1 MKEKYEITSLENSEN
16 KASLRFLDEH
26 VAKKTA
32 KYHGSFPAYEP
43 TPLHRLKGLAKYLG
57 VKDLYLKDESFRF
70 GLNAFKVL
78 GGSYAVV
85 KIIAQRLDMEVE
97 DLPFE
102 VLVSKEIKEKL
113 GDITFVTATDG
124 NHGRGVA
131 WAANQIGQNSVVY
144 MPENSTQER
153 LENIRKE
160 NAKADILPM
169 NYDECVRYA
178 NKMAEENG
186 WIMIQDTAWE
196 GYEAIPTWIM
206 QGYLTMAYEAYLQL
220 SLHQSVPTHIFLQAG
235 VGSMASAVTG
245 FFASVYKQN
254 LPVVTVVEPA
264 KANCLYQTAKYGKGE
279 DLVFVTGEMDTI
291 MAGLA
296 CGEPCTIG
304 WNVLHSYA
312 RHFLSVPDSTAAHG
326 MRILGNP
333 LKGDERIISGESGAV
348 TIGVVSQVME
358 RPDLQYIKE
367 RIGLNSDSVVLCI
380 STEGNTDALR
390 YRELVWDGLY
400 PNEEELSWNKK

>member
-1 MKEKYEITSLENSEN
+1 MKEKYEITSLANSEN

-32 KYHGSFPAYEP
+32 KYHASFPAYKP
-43 TPLHRLKGLAKYLG
+43 TPLHRLKELADYVG
-57 VKDLYLKDESFRF
+57 VKDIYLKDESYRF

-78 GGSYAVV
+78 GGSYAIV
-85 KIIAQRLDMEVE
+85 KIIAQRLDMDVE

-113 GDITFVTATDG
+113 GDLTFVTATDG

-131 WAANQIGQNSVVY
+131 WAANQIGQKSVVF
-144 MPENSTQER
+144 MPENSTAER

-160 NAKADILPM
+160 NSQAEILPM
-169 NYDECVRYA
+169 NYDECVRHA

-220 SLHQSVPTHIFLQAG
+220 TLDQAVPTHIFLQAG

-245 FFASVYKQN
+245 FFASVYKNN
-254 LPVVTVVEPA
+254 LPVVTVCEPV
-264 KANCLYQTAKYGKGE
+264 KANCLFQTAKYGKGE
-279 DLVFVTGEMDTI
+279 ELVFVTGEMDTI

-304 WNVLHSYA
+304 WNVLASYA
-312 RHFLSVPDSTAAHG
+312 SHFLSVPDSTAAHG

-333 LKGDERIISGESGAV
+333 LKGDPDIISGESGAV
-348 TIGVVSQVME
+348 GIGVVSQVMN
-358 RPDLQYIKE
+358 RPDLQYIKD
-367 RIGLNSDSVVLCI
+367 RIGLNSDSVILCI

-400 PNEEELSWNKK
+400 PNEEELSWNNK